1 MLALTSVCAQEEGQ
15 SGAGS
20 RAGTRAPERRR
31 GDRQGVLQ
39 LGERARGGG
48 GRGWR
53 AGRGAARLLG
63 SACPRARV
71 STAVSRRVQPSSPA
85 ARAAAGGLS
94 QHLPAVSH
102 TPLRDTGGFARTR
115 ARLSPHAPF
124 GAKKKKSKFKTKS
137 CGNERARLAEV
148 RRLGSLLAAAGSW
161 GDGRGGARPSPSVCP
176 EKPGAH
182 GESRQDLHPE
192 HAPPL
197 RPGARLCRRPFL
209 TRRGPW
215 PGGWGSSAAAG
226 DEELGFRESD
236 GRSREE
242 PRRCTA
248 AEGGWSPSTIAKNPP
263 VSSRWRS
270 GTSAC
275 VCLRMCVCVC
285 ECV

>member
-31 GDRQGVLQ
+31 GDRQGVL
-39 LGERARGGG
+39 LLAERAQGGG

-53 AGRGAARLLG
+53 AGHGAARLLG
-63 SACPRARV
+63 SACPR
-71 STAVSRRVQPSSPA
+71 SLHRRQPPSPA
-85 ARAAAGGLS
+85 KQPRGPGGCRGIKS
-94 QHLPAVSH
+94 TSSRSFPHA
-102 TPLRDTGGFARTR
+102 TPRHRGLCPHTR
-115 ARLSPHAPF
+115 APTAARSLPS
-124 GAKKKKSKFKTKS
+124 KKKKNQNSKPK
-137 CGNERARLAEV
+137 
-148 RRLGSLLAAAGSW
+148 AAGMRERGWRRCADSGVSW
-161 GDGRGGARPSPSVCP
+161 QPREVGGDGRGGARPSPSVCP

-192 HAPPL
+192 HASPL
-197 RPGARLCRRPFL
+197 RPGARLCHRPFL

-226 DEELGFRESD
+226 DEELGFWESD

-248 AEGGWSPSTIAKNPP
+248 AEGGWSPQQSPRI
-263 VSSRWRS
+263 
-270 GTSAC
+270 
-275 VCLRMCVCVC
+275 LR
-285 ECV
+285 